1 MAGRSRPKDGVA
13 SLAYVQAIHVF
24 LHGPAAKQDV
34 DARDKRGHDEK
45 SVEPTSMP
53 AATAGPE
60 IERLIQLL
68 ARLPGLGPRSAR
80 RAALHLIKKREQL
93 MAPLAAALSVA
104 IDKIEVCRICG
115 NIDTVNPCTVCT
127 DPRRDPSV
135 IVVVADVADLWAL
148 ERAHAINA
156 RYHVLGGT
164 LSPLDGVGPDD
175 LTIDALV
182 TRAHDSA
189 VKEIILAL
197 NATVD
202 GQTTAHY
209 VTDLLVDANVAV
221 TRLAHGVPVG
231 GELDYL
237 DEGTLSAAIRSRT
250 PF

>member
-1 MAGRSRPKDGVA
+1 
-13 SLAYVQAIHVF
+13 
-24 LHGPAAKQDV
+24 
-34 DARDKRGHDEK
+34 
-45 SVEPTSMP
+45 MP
-53 AATAGPE
+53 SAVAGPE

-80 RAALHLIKKREQL
+80 RAALHLIKKRELL
-93 MAPLAAALSVA
+93 MAPLSSALQVA
-104 IDKIEVCRICG
+104 IEKITVCKTCG
-115 NIDTVNPCTVCT
+115 NIDTQSPCTVCT
-127 DPRRDPSV
+127 DMRRDQSV

-164 LSPLDGVGPDD
+164 LSPLDGIGPGD
-175 LTIDALV
+175 LSIDALIA
-182 TRAHDSA
+182 RAHA
-189 VKEIILAL
+189 PEVKEIILAL

-209 VTDLLVDANVAV
+209 ITDLLAGADVIV

-237 DEGTLSAAIRSRT
+237 DEGTLTAAVRQRT
-250 PF
+250 AF

>member
-1 MAGRSRPKDGVA
+1 M
-13 SLAYVQAIHVF
+13 
-24 LHGPAAKQDV
+24 
-34 DARDKRGHDEK
+34 
-45 SVEPTSMP
+45 PT
-53 AATAGPE
+53 ATAGPE

-80 RAALHLIKKREQL
+80 RAALFLIKKREQT
-93 MAPLAAALSVA
+93 MSPLISALQTA
-104 IDKIEVCRICG
+104 LDKIQVCKVCG
-115 NIDTVNPCTVCT
+115 NIDSQNPCTVCT
-127 DPRRDPSV
+127 DGRRDQGI

-164 LSPLDGVGPDD
+164 LSPLDGIGPQD
-175 LTIDALV
+175 LTIDALI
-182 TRAHDSA
+182 TRAHDA
-189 VKEIILAL
+189 AIGEIILAL

-209 VTDLLVDANVAV
+209 VTDLLHDANVKV

-237 DEGTLSAAIRSRT
+237 DEGTLAAAIRQRT

>member
-1 MAGRSRPKDGVA
+1 MRTIAAGA
-13 SLAYVQAIHVF
+13 
-24 LHGPAAKQDV
+24 
-34 DARDKRGHDEK
+34 
-45 SVEPTSMP
+45 
-53 AATAGPE
+53 E

-80 RAALHLIKKREQL
+80 RAALFLIKKRELL
-93 MAPLAAALSVA
+93 MAPLAAALQTA
-104 IDKIEVCRICG
+104 IDKIEVCKICG
-115 NIDTVNPCTVCT
+115 NIDTQNPCTVCT
-127 DPRRDPSV
+127 DTRRDPAA

-175 LTIDALV
+175 LSIGALIK
-182 TRAHDSA
+182 RAHDPA
-189 VKEIILAL
+189 VSEIILAL

-202 GQTTAHY
+202 GQSTAHY
-209 VTDLLVDANVAV
+209 ITDLLHDAKVKV

-237 DEGTLSAAIRSRT
+237 DEGTLAAAMRSRT

>member
-1 MAGRSRPKDGVA
+1 M
-13 SLAYVQAIHVF
+13 
-24 LHGPAAKQDV
+24 
-34 DARDKRGHDEK
+34 
-45 SVEPTSMP
+45 PTI
-53 AATAGPE
+53 AAGPE

-80 RAALHLIKKREQL
+80 RAALFLIKKREAV
-93 MAPLAAALSVA
+93 MAPLAAALQSA
-104 IDKIEVCRICG
+104 MEKIEICRICG
-115 NIDTVNPCTVCT
+115 NIDTQNPCTVCT
-127 DPRRDPSV
+127 DARRDASA

-182 TRAHDSA
+182 KRAHDPS
-189 VKEIILAL
+189 VHEVILAL

-202 GQTTAHY
+202 GQSTAHY
-209 VTDLLVDANVAV
+209 ITDLLQDANVKV

-237 DEGTLSAAIRSRT
+237 DDGTLEAAMRQRT
-250 PF
+250 AF

>member
-1 MAGRSRPKDGVA
+1 
-13 SLAYVQAIHVF
+13 
-24 LHGPAAKQDV
+24 
-34 DARDKRGHDEK
+34 
-45 SVEPTSMP
+45 MP
-53 AATAGPE
+53 AAVAGPE

-80 RAALHLIKKREQL
+80 RAALQLIKKREQL
-93 MAPLAAALSVA
+93 MRPLAAALQTA
-104 IDKIEVCRICG
+104 IEKTAICQTCG
-115 NIDTVNPCTVCT
+115 NIDTQNPCTVCT
-127 DPRRDPSV
+127 DSRRDPSV

-164 LSPLDGVGPDD
+164 LSPLDGIGPQD

-182 TRAHDSA
+182 TRAHA
-189 VKEIILAL
+189 AEVKEVILAL

-209 VTDLLVDANVAV
+209 ITDLLVDADVTV

-237 DEGTLSAAIRSRT
+237 DEGTLPAAIRSRT
-250 PF
+250 PI